1 MFAEERKRHRGNA
14 SIGHIRP
21 AILAIDLNFHERLPR
36 LFPPPA
42 GLKDAFSDS
51 EVRNQSGET

>member
-1 MFAEERKRHRGNA
+1 MAA
-14 SIGHIRP
+14 TAPVVAVPVIG
-21 AILAIDLNFHERLPR
+21 LNFHERLPR

-51 EVRNQSGET
+51 EVRNQSART